1 MQNAKF
7 QNNTEKNYKSEMLNV
22 NCKMQNM
29 KFVIELQNT
38 SVRFEIIDVKCK
50 IPNVECRM

>member
-1 MQNAKF
+1 MQKF
-7 QNNTEKNYKSEMLNV
+7 KISVKIRKFKCEMLNV
-22 NCKMQNM
+22 NCKIQAT

-50 IPNVECRM
+50 IPNVECKL